1 MKLLLSSLLLAS
13 LCTLSSWSVSSS
25 ELAVTQTRHLSVK
38 KGETIN
44 ITCCWSENFTRT
56 RVSWIKNYTVIQ
68 KSIHFQNEDSPNRN
82 CSTLT
87 LVNITHSNSGRYIC
101 EVSAEIP
108 ILSQVNGSG
117 TVITVVDEDNT
128 DFLSAPHFPVIILA
142 AVVPLL
148 LIALTCFCILQR
160 KRAVAARVIYEVPHV
175 DSEVSDIDK
184 HSTSSSRGSSEWC
197 QVPVYDSFYFQH
209 VDPKESE

>member
-128 DFLSAPHFPVIILA
+128 
-142 AVVPLL
+142 
-148 LIALTCFCILQR
+148 
-160 KRAVAARVIYEVPHV
+160 AVAARVIYEVPHV